1 MASIFEK
8 ILKAIANSPDPMM
21 GANPTN
27 LDKAITE
34 RVTKRTEQRNAARNK
49 AGITADSS
57 NFWKRDDKARER
69 YKTANPLAEEELRR
83 KYPNITEDQL
93 NQGLDNR
100 RKRDIMRRSTNPKV
114 KELYNSMFD
123 KDGNFTDYGKQ
134 NWQDVDNMM
143 A

>member
-1 MASIFEK
+1 MASIFDK
-8 ILKAIANSPDPMM
+8 ILKVITGSADPML
-21 GANPTN
+21 NSQPTAV
-27 LDKAITE
+27 DKAISRTA
-34 RVTKRTEQRNAARNK
+34 TKRTEQRNAARNK

-57 NFWKRDDKARER
+57 SFWKRDDKARER

-100 RKRDIMRRSTNPKV
+100 RKRDIMKRSTNPKV

-134 NWQDVDNMM
+134 NWQNVDDMM